1 MFAPI
6 PHNVV
11 YVPAVYAT
19 KFISIGFDAKREGV
33 GRTKSVVALLINSVI
48 RVDERRTEEH
58 FILASSFPFHVLLR
72 TPKPNNYSKGSTMFD
87 GNYRSNRR
95 QVDLSGGGRRRKTA
109 AGRSNDSGA
118 LSLPAVPGAPSSLP
132 ASFSLI
138 PPSSLASV
146 TASSSTA
153 AMGGTGIG
161 NVGGG
166 GSAAT
171 AVVAGSAKGNRAAL
185 LDEARRLREAR
196 ARHAEQNRSST
207 KIQKTYR
214 GRRTRRKL
222 CRQVQQQGLQ
232 ENGSSLTLAERTTL
246 LNVQLQLLSSTTIR
260 PSDRE
265 RQVAQTLKDY
275 AATIRSCGGADSATP
290 PPLAHRILADTFSAL
305 SAKRVSCDDAR
316 DIFTYTLPSPSS
328 ANARGRS
335 LQQLGGFE
343 GWARM
348 LETLQNLVED
358 DKESNTNNGD
368 DGASR
373 LAADLWQLAVS
384 VAPDSICGRAAL
396 GVVAFS
402 QPPSAFGEFGPKDS
416 RRLWFSSMVHVLSES
431 NMEVTNDPIIASSV
445 FRMHPRRT
453 ANVLQNALNLFTVE
467 AGAMTSRSAM
477 LTVSSTEISPAPLV
491 RYLRLLPDRI
501 MALSSFLVRGDGFV
515 RSETDAVPTDNK
527 PVPTSAN
534 DADDEDDDDD
544 SDWDEKDSSR
554 ARAAAAAAAA
564 ISQVA
569 KGKAS
574 SASSSSR
581 LTKQELQ
588 TLTKIDRSYR
598 QAVINWRASV
608 VLAADGAAA
617 RSSSTIKASPKSTVS
632 RTELEL
638 ARLLCL
644 PDRWLEWGKV
654 LLSSARGA
662 GVPDPDDYTSES
674 ASAAA
679 EAFVSVLAALLQ
691 STTGLRARDSVGSQ
705 FLAVLAMDAAFL
717 EQLWGYVSALVE
729 SDARRREQQFK
740 KRQPTSPALFV
751 ALSLFCDVFAHRLLA
766 MRDNQFLSEYTSI
779 GSGDEPRI
787 SAERVVVTLRDVLY
801 EVYWSRPVRARHVV
815 PPGSLSANANAGDAN
830 AHQEALRGRLLLIG
844 TKLWQSLYER
854 WCRLVRQAPFSD
866 ESAWW
871 FPHMTSM
878 SSEDTVVG
886 MRHGGEHHSG
896 SAEDM
901 DLDSSDDE
909 QEGSSVPEPMAVD
922 VENEAFADAFGDA
935 KMARILTSIPQAFP
949 FERRVMLFHSLL
961 ATDKQR
967 TQDEQSDMRNA
978 MMMIMR
984 GEDGEIS
991 SRERVSIHR
1000 DRLYEDSMQQLNRL
1014 GPKLRKR
1021 VQVSFINQYGQDE
1034 AGIDGGGVFKEFVDD
1049 LIKEAFSVESSKS
1062 LQLFSVTPLQTLAVN
1077 TRLPMN
1083 SALLTHYEF
1092 LGRVLGKA
1100 VYESILVEPQ
1110 FCLPFL
1116 NQLLGRSN
1124 SLEDLK
1130 NFDHE
1135 FYQNLT
1141 KLLTMSAEDIDGL
1154 GLTFDL
1160 NLGEGREVTE
1170 TVELV
1175 SGGRTRPVTK
1185 NNVIQYVHL
1194 VAHQRLNVESAA
1206 QTKAFLRGFRDL
1218 IPASWVRLFSSYELQ
1233 KLISGDDSIRGID
1246 VESFKK
1252 SMQYA
1257 AGYHPSQTVVSW
1269 FWEIL
1274 EEMTAEQQRLFL
1286 KFMTSCSRQ
1295 PLLGFSSL
1303 EPAPCIQQ
1311 IRLPDALK
1319 SSADGDKN
1327 APLPTSGTCMNLL
1340 KLPNYWSKELMRQK
1354 LLAAIESGAGFELT

>member
-1 MFAPI
+1 
-6 PHNVV
+6 
-11 YVPAVYAT
+11 
-19 KFISIGFDAKREGV
+19 
-33 GRTKSVVALLINSVI
+33 
-48 RVDERRTEEH
+48 
-58 FILASSFPFHVLLR
+58 
-72 TPKPNNYSKGSTMFD
+72 MFD

-109 AGRSNDSGA
+109 AGRSDNT
-118 LSLPAVPGAPSSLP
+118 LPVAIPGFAPSSSLP
-132 ASFSLI
+132 ASSLMN
-138 PPSSLASV
+138 PSSLVPATLSGGV
-146 TASSSTA
+146 GSAGGAGSTA
-153 AMGGTGIG
+153 
-161 NVGGG
+161 
-166 GSAAT
+166 
-171 AVVAGSAKGNRAAL
+171 AVVAGSSKGNRATL

-196 ARHAEQNRSST
+196 ARHAEQIRSST
-207 KIQKTYR
+207 KIQKMYR
-214 GRRTRRKL
+214 GRRTRREL
-222 CRQVQQQGLQ
+222 CRQLQQRQQL
-232 ENGSSLTLAERTTL
+232 ESVTLAERTTL
-246 LNVQLQLLSSTTIR
+246 LNVQLQLLSSTTKR

-265 RQVAQTLKDY
+265 RQVAQILKEY
-275 AATIRSCGGADSATP
+275 AAAVRNCGGADIAAP
-290 PPLAHRILADTFSAL
+290 PPLAHRILAETFSAL
-305 SAKRVSCDDAR
+305 STKRVSCDDAR
-316 DIFTYTLPSPSS
+316 GVFAFALPPPSS
-328 ANARGRS
+328 SLNSREWS
-335 LQQLGGFE
+335 LQQLGGIN
-343 GWARM
+343 GWTRM
-348 LETLQNLVED
+348 LETLQTLVED
-358 DKESNTNNGD
+358 DDVNNTLNRMG

-373 LAADLWQLAVS
+373 LAADLWSLAVS
-384 VAPDSICGRAAL
+384 VAPDSIHGRAAL

-402 QPPSAFGEFGPKDS
+402 QPPSALGGFGSKES
-416 RRLWFSSMVHVLSES
+416 LLLWFSSMVHVLSDPRLD
-431 NMEVTNDPIIASSV
+431 VTKDSIGSSV
-445 FRMHPRRT
+445 SRMHPRRT
-453 ANVLQNALNLFTVE
+453 ANVLQNAMTLFNAVGTTKSPSE
-467 AGAMTSRSAM
+467 NGT
-477 LTVSSTEISPAPLV
+477 SPAPLV

-501 MALSSFLVRGDGFV
+501 VALSSFLARGDGFV
-515 RSETDAVPTDNK
+515 RSISDGEADASLVDK
-527 PVPTSAN
+527 PATTNAN
-534 DADDEDDDDD
+534 DVDDDDDD
-544 SDWDEKDSSR
+544 SDWDEKDSPR
-554 ARAAAAAAAA
+554 ARATALAAAAAA
-564 ISQVA
+564 QGA
-569 KGKAS
+569 KDKAS
-574 SASSSSR
+574 SANNSSR

-598 QAVINWRASV
+598 QAVLNWRASV
-608 VLAADGAAA
+608 VLDGDGAVA
-617 RSSSTIKASPKSTVS
+617 RSSSIRAPSKSTVS
-632 RTELEL
+632 ETELEL

-644 PDRWLEWGKV
+644 PDRWLQWGKY
-654 LLSSARGA
+654 LLSNAREFILSETDDSMNASVSA
-662 GVPDPDDYTSES
+662 V
-674 ASAAA
+674 
-679 EAFVSVLAALLQ
+679 EAFVSVLGALLQ

-705 FLAVLAMDAAFL
+705 FLAVLAMDATFL
-717 EQLWGYVSALVE
+717 ELLWGYISALVE

-740 KRQPTSPALFV
+740 KRQPTSRILYA

-779 GSGDEPRI
+779 GSGNEPRI
-787 SAERVVVTLRDVLY
+787 SAERVVVTVRDVLH

-815 PPGSLSANANAGDAN
+815 PPGSVLVDVGAGDM
-830 AHQEALRGRLLLIG
+830 AHQEAVRGRLLLTG
-844 TKLWQSLYER
+844 TKLWQALYER
-854 WCRLVRQAPFSD
+854 WCRLVRQAPFCD

-871 FPHMTSM
+871 FPHMTSL

-886 MRHGGEHHSG
+886 MRNGGDHHSG
-896 SAEDM
+896 GADDM
-901 DLDSSDDE
+901 DLESSDDE
-909 QEGSSVPEPMAVD
+909 NEVNSVPEPMAVD
-922 VENEAFADAFGDA
+922 VENEAFADAFSDA

-967 TQDEQSDMRNA
+967 TQDEQADMHNA

-984 GEDGEIS
+984 GQEGEIS

-1083 SALLTHYEF
+1083 ATLLTHYEF

-1141 KLLTMSAEDIDGL
+1141 KLLSMSSEDVDGL

-1160 NLGEGREVTE
+1160 NLGEGREIAE

-1175 SGGRTRPVTK
+1175 PGGRTKHVTK
-1185 NNVIQYVHL
+1185 SNVIQYVHL
-1194 VAHQRLNVESAA
+1194 VANQRLNVESAS

-1246 VESFKK
+1246 VESLKK

-1274 EEMTAEQQRLFL
+1274 EEMSAEQQRLFL

-1311 IRLPDALK
+1311 IRLPDDLK

-1327 APLPTSGTCMNLL
+1327 APLPTSATCMNLL